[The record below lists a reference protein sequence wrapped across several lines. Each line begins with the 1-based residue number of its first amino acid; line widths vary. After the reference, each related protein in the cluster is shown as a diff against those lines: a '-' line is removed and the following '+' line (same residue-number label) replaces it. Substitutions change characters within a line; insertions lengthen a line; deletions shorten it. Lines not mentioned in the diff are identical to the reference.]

1 LAGIKEIGK
10 ASAKLKK
17 IIYKTPLMLNE
28 RLSGEFNADIFFKR
42 EDKQVVRSYK
52 IRGAYNKSAVLIVK
66 ASKRG

>member
-1 LAGIKEIGK
+1 
-10 ASAKLKK
+10 
-17 IIYKTPLMLNE
+17 MLNE